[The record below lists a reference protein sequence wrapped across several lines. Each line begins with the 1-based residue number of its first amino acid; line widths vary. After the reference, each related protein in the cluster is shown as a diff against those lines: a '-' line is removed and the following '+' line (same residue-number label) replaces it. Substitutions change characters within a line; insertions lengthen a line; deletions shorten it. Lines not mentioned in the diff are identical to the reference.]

1 MVYRPMKNY
10 RWTRTNFFREVAKM
24 GKQTSFILSAAG
36 ASALAALWMIGP
48 VHAKSA
54 AEWTCSE
61 FVQTPDSNKAN
72 VIYFMAGLH
81 KADKLT
87 SGDVTGKDFKK
98 PVKMKELV
106 DICRK
111 DQSQNLW
118 DALARHFYWRAMQLP

>member
-1 MVYRPMKNY
+1 
-10 RWTRTNFFREVAKM
+10 
-24 GKQTSFILSAAG
+24 
-36 ASALAALWMIGP
+36 
-48 VHAKSA
+48 
-54 AEWTCSE
+54 
-61 FVQTPDSNKAN
+61 
-72 VIYFMAGLH
+72 MAGLH
-81 KADKLT
+81 KADKLA

>member
-1 MVYRPMKNY
+1 
-10 RWTRTNFFREVAKM
+10 M
-24 GKQTSFILSAAG
+24 GMRTSFFLSAAG
-36 ASALAALWMIGP
+36 VSAVAALAMTGP
-48 VHAKSA
+48 LQAKSA

-72 VIYFMAGLH
+72 VVYFMAGLH
-81 KADKLT
+81 KADKLA

-98 PVKMKELV
+98 PLKMKELV

-118 DALARHFYWRAMQLP
+118 DTLARHFYWRAMQMP

>member
-1 MVYRPMKNY
+1 
-10 RWTRTNFFREVAKM
+10 M
-24 GKQTSFILSAAG
+24 GKRTFSI
-36 ASALAALWMIGP
+36 LAAAWASSLVVLAMTDSLQ
-48 VHAKSA
+48 AKSA

-81 KADKLT
+81 KADKLA